1 MSGDLD
7 FPSYLKS
14 IQEQLRAQET
24 LPSEQP
30 PSKTNVTTLPSPIST
45 PPSLVNPVKKDAIQF
60 LLVSTHLQQFT
71 GYSRVSHNIIRELS
85 KNPNISLTHFGFQ
98 RIQNAPSNYRPYPP
112 NVEVIDAQAGESPAG
127 SQQGFGFSQLPDVIR
142 KKKPHVVL
150 IYNDMSIVAKFLEEI
165 RKSGIPRTFKI
176 WLYVDQVY
184 NCQLQG
190 FIDII
195 NRDADRVFAFT
206 PYWKKC
212 LKDQGV
218 NRPLDVLLHGFDSK
232 LYFPI
237 PREYVRKQMGIPED
251 AFMFLNMNRNQP
263 RKRYDLLIMAFV
275 ELIVKNPQKPI
286 FLMCIC
292 DKGEKGGWWIFE
304 IFQRELKLRGV
315 PVEMFANRLML
326 STKDMSFSDE
336 EVNLFYNVANVG
348 ISTSDGEGW
357 GLCNFEQ
364 MGCAIP
370 QVVPDIMGFKEF
382 CSNDNSVLVKPKHR
396 YYLPM
401 VYSTVGGEAH
411 ACDPHDVCLAME
423 EYLFDSAKLEAHGK
437 AAREK
442 VLTYTWERCLEPLG
456 RRLMETR
463 KELQEEGDL

>member
-1 MSGDLD
+1 MAED

-14 IQEQLRAQET
+14 IQQQLSVGPVTSPLAET
-24 LPSEQP
+24 QVVS
-30 PSKTNVTTLPSPIST
+30 SSSPQQT
-45 PPSLVNPVKKDAIQF
+45 QVQQQPVKKDNLRF
-60 LLVSTHLQQFT
+60 LLVSTHQQQFT
-71 GYSRVSHNIIRELS
+71 GYSRVSHNIIKELS
-85 KNPNISLTHFGFQ
+85 KNSNISITHFGFQ
-98 RIQNAPSNYRPYPP
+98 RIPNAPANYRPYPP
-112 NVEVIDAQAGESPAG
+112 GVDVIDAQAGENPPG

-142 KKKPHVVL
+142 KKKPHVVM
-150 IYNDMSIVAKFLEEI
+150 IYNDMSIITKFLEEI

-212 LKDQGV
+212 LKEQGV
-218 NRPLDVLLHGFDSK
+218 NRPIDVILHGFDPK
-232 LYFPI
+232 LYFPV
-237 PREYVRKQMGIPED
+237 PREMVRKQMGIPND
-251 AFMFLNMNRNQP
+251 AFVFLNMNRNQP

-275 ELIVKNPQKPI
+275 ELIVKNPQKPL

-292 DKGEKGGWWIFE
+292 DKGDKGGWWIFE
-304 IFQRELKLRGV
+304 IFQRELKMRGV
-315 PVEMFANRLML
+315 PIEMFANRLLL
-326 STKDMSFSDE
+326 SSKDMSFSDE

-364 MGCAIP
+364 MGCGIP

-382 CSNDNSVLVKPKHR
+382 CSKDNAVLVKPKHR

-401 VYSTVGGEAH
+401 VYSPVGGEAEV
-411 ACDPHDVCLAME
+411 CDPHDICLAME
-423 EYLFDSAKLEAHGK
+423 EYLFDSAKWEAHGK

-456 RRLMETR
+456 RRLMEIR